1 MRRSVRTTRLLAA
14 ALSVLAAAACGGP
27 GEAPP
32 TALTGQVFL
41 PRAATVPAGAV
52 LELRILDITA
62 REKRELGAVRLRG
75 PLEPPVAFA
84 VPFDWVEVDPSH
96 SYALR
101 ARVVREGREGREEHV
116 LFATHAD
123 TAVLT
128 RGHPRRTD
136 LALVAT
142 EPRESTP

>member
-14 ALSVLAAAACGGP
+14 ALPVLAAAACRGP
-27 GEAPP
+27 REAPP

-62 REKRELGAVRLRG
+62 REKRELGALRLRG

-101 ARVVREGREGREEHV
+101 ARVVREGREEHV

-136 LALVAT
+136 LALVAP
-142 EPRESTP
+142 EPRESMP